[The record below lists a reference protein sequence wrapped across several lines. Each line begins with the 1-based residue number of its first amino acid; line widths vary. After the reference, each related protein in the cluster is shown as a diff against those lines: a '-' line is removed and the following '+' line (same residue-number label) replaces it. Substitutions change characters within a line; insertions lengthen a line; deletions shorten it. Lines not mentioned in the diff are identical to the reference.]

1 MDNHKESSTTC
12 KSAQVKLRDECC
24 MYPDDIES
32 SIEQFG
38 MNAKESGSKNGGE
51 GSVTSDGGLK
61 ESGETTKKD
70 NPWGNSLEG
79 WTVGLNSSTRICSA
93 LSLTL
98 FSLVGGLMVYY

>member
-24 MYPDDIES
+24 MYPDDIDS
-32 SIEQFG
+32 SR
-38 MNAKESGSKNGGE
+38 E